1 MKKEMEAANPLD
13 RLTAKR
19 LYSSSTGFPSEVIR
33 GRSDISCA
41 RRLLSTLKEL
51 DPSYEMPTTLRA
63 GKSIELRW
71 SNGIVIDVCE
81 DSYFERSQQL
91 EFPLYRPTEYSC
103 LARALF
109 VHDRKK

>member
-1 MKKEMEAANPLD
+1 MDSANPLD

-19 LYSSSTGFPSEVIR
+19 LYSTSSSSEIVR
-33 GRSDISCA
+33 GRSDIACA

-51 DPSYEMPTTLRA
+51 DPGYEMPTTTSRV